1 MHTGHVLTLY
11 GTYLENA
18 QAEFSPQVNVSLNK
32 NYGTWI
38 SITCIT
44 NSICVILMTFLKQ
57 IMHAL

>member
-1 MHTGHVLTLY
+1 MHTGYVLTLY

-38 SITCIT
+38 TINTQTVS
-44 NSICVILMTFLKQ
+44 M
-57 IMHAL
+57 

>member
-32 NYGTWI
+32 MYGTWI
-38 SITCIT
+38 SINTQT
-44 NSICVILMTFLKQ
+44 VSV
-57 IMHAL
+57 